1 MTTISVPKQ
10 PTHAVLHVD
19 NWDGERNIITSLAFI
34 HGKEFFYYES
44 GTPLIQHVGDEVLTV
59 WELKD
64 DKKAECAPSFLA
76 VVPLAC
82 DNMTE
87 NGTLFC
93 RDDESTYPP
102 EFTFVITN
110 MQDEPAYYDRVTHT
124 WWTAKADK
132 HGGDLYARNDFYHY
146 DADNKIYWQ
155 PIHFKKAETLLIPAG
170 DESQQTK
177 LTTVLRSAGRNTQ

>member
-1 MTTISVPKQ
+1 MTVISVPKH

-19 NWDGERNIITSLAFI
+19 NWDGERNIITSLVFI
-34 HGKEFFYYES
+34 HGGEFFYHES
-44 GTPLIQHVGDEVLTV
+44 GTPLIQHVGDEVITA
-59 WELKD
+59 WELK
-64 DKKAECAPSFLA
+64 KGVEKEGASTSLA
-76 VVPLAC
+76 TQPPPGV
-82 DNMTE
+82 NMTE

-93 RDDESTYPP
+93 RDDESSYPP

-146 DADNKIYWQ
+146 DADEKIYWQ
-155 PIHFKKAETLLIPAG
+155 PIHFKKADTLLILAG
-170 DESQQTK
+170 DE
-177 LTTVLRSAGRNTQ
+177 R